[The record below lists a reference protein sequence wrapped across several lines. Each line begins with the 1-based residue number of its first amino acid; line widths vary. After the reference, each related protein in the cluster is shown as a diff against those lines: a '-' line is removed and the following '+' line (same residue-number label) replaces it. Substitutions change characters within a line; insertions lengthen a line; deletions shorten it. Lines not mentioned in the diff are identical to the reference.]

1 MNVSQILIVAAV
13 VIWMIVRRF
22 TGSPVQAASLGLPIG
37 LTAYGLYELSNSM
50 HGHFTGADIVMLVAE
65 AAVGLI
71 AGLGR
76 GATIKLYVRDGH
88 LWQRYTF
95 VTLGV
100 WLAFIV
106 ARIGIAAGG
115 NVIGAS
121 LPLGGTIM
129 AAFGVSMVIESLV
142 VQKRALATGAPMVPR
157 QARRGG
163 RMAGIR

>member
-1 MNVSQILIVAAV
+1 MNVLQILIVAAV

-22 TGSPVQAASLGLPIG
+22 VGSPVQAKSLAAPIA
-37 LTAYGLYELSNSM
+37 LTAYGVVQLNNGM
-50 HGHFTGADIVMLVAE
+50 HGHFSGADVSMLVAE

-71 AGLGR
+71 AGLVR

-88 LWQRYTF
+88 LWQRYTL
-95 VTLGV
+95 VTLGAWV
-100 WLAFIV
+100 AFIA
-106 ARIGIAAGG
+106 ARLAVAAGG

-129 AAFGVSMVIESLV
+129 AAFGLSMLVESFV
-142 VQKRALATGAPMVPR
+142 VQKRAQGTGAAIAPR
-157 QARRGG
+157 PTRRGQ